1 MNVFSF
7 VFISLAPPTLSVP
20 DQVYI
25 QPYLVS
31 SVSLSGDCSFL
42 AIGQCPGLLSLFDLT
57 ATSEPLLSCEHLF
70 VYLSP
75 LFLLSSSSW

>member
-1 MNVFSF
+1 MYIVKII
-7 VFISLAPPTLSVP
+7 VSLFLSAPPTLSIP

-31 SVSLSGDCSFL
+31 VVSVSNDYTFL

-57 ATSEPLLSCEHLF
+57 ATSKCMSIDIKFEFAWSLDTF
-70 VYLSP
+70 
-75 LFLLSSSSW
+75 

>member
-1 MNVFSF
+1 MYIVKVIVFS
-7 VFISLAPPTLSVP
+7 APPTLSIP

-31 SVSLSGDCSFL
+31 VVSVSNDYTFL

-57 ATSEPLLSCEHLF
+57 ATSKCMNIDIKFKFTRSLLTFQLF
-70 VYLSP
+70 CFTV
-75 LFLLSSSSW
+75 